1 MSAGADDIR
10 LALCGDVMLGRGVDQ
25 ILPYPGD
32 PTLYSPFADNA
43 KVYVQLAERKHG
55 PIPAVRGFDY
65 VWGDALSEFAAFAPD
80 LRLINLETAITA
92 QGKPWPK
99 KPIQYRMN
107 PQNIDVLTC
116 AKIDFCALANNHVM
130 DWGYVG
136 MGDTM
141 KALARAGIARAG
153 AGRDRG
159 RAAAPAILNVP
170 GKGRAIV
177 VSLTMLSG
185 HTPERWA
192 ADAERPGVNLVDATD
207 RGLDEVKQSVAGIKQ
222 LGDVLI
228 ASIHSGIN
236 FGHEIDPAE
245 RAFALRLIDETGF
258 DLIHCHSSHHVKA
271 IEMHRGRPILYG
283 TGDVINDYE
292 GIVKAATEDAF
303 CPHFGTIVFATLS
316 ADTGACSGLV
326 LRTIRMRQM
335 RVQRADADEAAKLYA
350 ILKRESAQFGTR
362 IENRDGLLAVDVAA
376 SG

>member
-1 MSAGADDIR
+1 M
-10 LALCGDVMLGRGVDQ
+10 GR
-25 ILPYPGD
+25 
-32 PTLYSPFADNA
+32 
-43 KVYVQLAERKHG
+43 R
-55 PIPAVRGFDY
+55 
-65 VWGDALSEFAAFAPD
+65 SEFDAFAPD

-92 QGKPWPK
+92 QGKPWPM

-116 AKIDFCALANNHVM
+116 AKIDFCSLANNHVM
-130 DWGYVG
+130 DWGYVSL
-136 MGDTM
+136 GDTM

-159 RAAAPAILNVP
+159 RAAAPAILNAP
-170 GKGRAIV
+170 GTGRAIV

-192 ADAERPGVNLVDATD
+192 ADAERPGVNLVEATD
-207 RGLDEVKQSVAGIKQ
+207 RGLDEVKQSVAGLKQ
-222 LGDVLI
+222 PGDVLI

-236 FGHEIDPAE
+236 FGYEIDPAE
-245 RAFALRLIDETGF
+245 RDFVLRLIGEAGF
-258 DLIHCHSSHHVKA
+258 DLIHCHSSHHLKA

-292 GIVKAATEDAF
+292 GIANPNWASF
-303 CPHFGTIVFATLS
+303 SSYLGTIAFATLS

-326 LRTIRMRQM
+326 LRPTRMRRL
-335 RVQRADADEAAKLYA
+335 RVQRANADEAAELHA

-362 IENRDGLLAVDVAA
+362 IENRDGLLVVDVAA